1 MKKFGFTL
9 AEILI
14 TMGIIG
20 VVAALTAPTLVNN
33 AANAQ
38 IRPTLA
44 KAVETLEN
52 ANLDLINRQEL
63 NSLRDLGAIA
73 NADGTLNAAYIN
85 GIIGVMSGAVGVTAA
100 QDIANENAPNN
111 TLAIIHMKGNIDLN
125 FVSRDGQPDY
135 VAQGGLRGPYCD
147 LIIDIDGNGNNDNNG
162 GQLGNDLYRFVVDGS
177 GTVLPYGGRALFSA
191 NNGFGHW
198 NGNVSEVNN
207 CENVDDAIADGI
219 NCAGAV
225 FEDTQINFR

>member
-44 KAVETLEN
+44 KVVSTLEN
-52 ANLDLINRQEL
+52 ANLGMMNHREL
-63 NSLRDLGAIA
+63 NSLAGLNLNEYLNG
-73 NADGTLNAAYIN
+73 NQNDGILSI
-85 GIIGVMSGAVGVTAA
+85 MSGAVFEHVNANPENNVQAA
-100 QDIANENAPNN
+100 D
-111 TLAIIHMKGNIDLN
+111 IIHLKGNIDLILGAPN
-125 FVSRDGQPDY
+125 S
-135 VAQGGLRGPYCD
+135 VANPNNTIATYNRNGGYLGPYVD
-147 LIIDIDGNGNNDNNG
+147 VIIDIDGAGGDN
-162 GQLGNDLYRFVVDGS
+162 QLASDRYQFLIDASGS
-177 GTVLPYGGRALFSA
+177 VLPYGGRALFTLD
-191 NNGFGHW
+191 NTLGHW
-198 NGNVSEVNN
+198 NGNVSGVNN
-207 CENVDDAIADGI
+207 CENVDDAIANGI

-225 FEDTQINFR
+225 FEDTQIRFR